1 MTQPQIKAPPLSVRR
16 YGPGEEVTD
25 PQPGD
30 FILTHNST
38 WSAKLVQFGQKLR
51 YRGAD
56 SRYARWNHTALI
68 VDNQGS
74 IIEAIGRGISQ
85 THLSDY
91 KPTEYYVVHIDASD
105 EDRQE
110 VVAFA
115 RACLGESYGWLTLV
129 SIALSL
135 LSGAKFSFGLD
146 GQQICSGL
154 VARSLERTNAIF
166 LPDTSHITPAFLA
179 KYYQVEPPPP
189 DTPIKSAAKRDGQV
203 SIAV

>member
-1 MTQPQIKAPPLSVRR
+1 MTQPLIKVPPLSVRR

-30 FILTHNST
+30 FILTHNAT

-51 YRGAD
+51 YHGAA
-56 SRYARWNHTALI
+56 SKYTRWNHTALI

-74 IIEAIGRGISQ
+74 IIEALGRGISQ

-91 KPTEYYVVHIDASD
+91 KPTEYYVVHIDAT
-105 EDRQE
+105 EADRQE
-110 VVAFA
+110 AVAFA
-115 RACLGESYGWLTLV
+115 RACLGVPYGWLTLV

-135 LSGAKFSFGLD
+135 LTGTKFSFGFD

-166 LPDTSHITPAFLA
+166 EPEPSHIMPAYLA
-179 KYYQVEPPPP
+179 KYYEVEPPPP
-189 DTPIKSAAKRDGQV
+189 GTPTRAPASKPRLA
-203 SIAV
+203 SIAG

>member
-1 MTQPQIKAPPLSVRR
+1 MTQPLINLPPLSARR
-16 YGPGEEVTD
+16 YGPGEEVAD

-30 FILTHNST
+30 FILTHNVI

-51 YRGAD
+51 YHGAD
-56 SRYARWNHTALI
+56 SKYTRWNHTALI

-74 IIEAIGRGISQ
+74 IIEALGRGISQ
-85 THLSDY
+85 THISDY
-91 KPTEYYVVHIDASD
+91 KPAEYYVVHIDATD
-105 EDRQE
+105 ADRQE
-110 VVAFA
+110 AVAFA

-135 LSGAKFSFGLD
+135 LTGAKFSFGFD

-166 LPDTSHITPAFLA
+166 LPEPSHIMPAFLA
-179 KYYQVEPPPP
+179 QYFQVEPPPP
-189 DTPIKSAAKRDGQV
+189 GTPIKSAVKHDERV